1 MSISPQQFNHYLQSS
16 HLCKKFLIKDGITSS
31 YFEIETNPG
40 FFTKNRYDII
50 FLKNTFQNIGESMSI
65 LKNFDYYQYLICKM
79 LPEIADTNP
88 FKKVFQKIRFVI
100 ICSFAKFISLL
111 DTKDYVTI
119 TKWNILSKKN
129 LELVA
134 EMVNSYRQGIEFSN
148 ISNGFKFEDE
158 ICIFFNLNI
167 DKIDEELNR
176 YYL

>member
-1 MSISPQQFNHYLQSS
+1 M
-16 HLCKKFLIKDGITSS
+16 IKDGITSS

-40 FFTKNRYDII
+40 FFTKTRYDII

-134 EMVNSYRQGIEFSN
+134 EMVNSYRQGIEFNN

>member
-1 MSISPQQFNHYLQSS
+1 M
-16 HLCKKFLIKDGITSS
+16 IKDGITSS

-40 FFTKNRYDII
+40 FFTKTRYDIT
-50 FLKNTFQNIGESMSI
+50 FLKNTFQNIGESLSI
-65 LKNFDYYQYLICKM
+65 LKNFDYYQYIICKI
-79 LPEIADTNP
+79 LPEIADINP

-129 LELVA
+129 LELVV
-134 EMVNSYRQGIEFSN
+134 EMVNSYRQGIKFSN
-148 ISNGFKFEDE
+148 SSNGFKLEDE

>member
-1 MSISPQQFNHYLQSS
+1 M
-16 HLCKKFLIKDGITSS
+16 IKDGITSH
-31 YFEIETNPG
+31 YFEIEANPG
-40 FFTKNRYDII
+40 FFNKNRYDIVS
-50 FLKNTFQNIGESMSI
+50 LKNTFQNIEECMSI
-65 LKNFDYYQYLICKM
+65 IKNFEYYQYLICNI

-100 ICSFAKFISLL
+100 ICSFEKFISLL
-111 DTKDYVTI
+111 DMKDYETI

-148 ISNGFKFEDE
+148 ISNGFKLEDE

-167 DKIDEELNR
+167 DKIDEVLNS

>member
-1 MSISPQQFNHYLQSS
+1 M
-16 HLCKKFLIKDGITSS
+16 IKDGITSS

-40 FFTKNRYDII
+40 FFTKTRYDII
-50 FLKNTFQNIGESMSI
+50 FLKNTFHNIGESLSI

-111 DTKDYVTI
+111 ETKDYVTI

-134 EMVNSYRQGIEFSN
+134 EMVNSYRQGIEFNN

>member
-1 MSISPQQFNHYLQSS
+1 M
-16 HLCKKFLIKDGITSS
+16 IKDGITSS

-40 FFTKNRYDII
+40 FFIKNRYDII

-79 LPEIADTNP
+79 LPEIADINP

>member
-1 MSISPQQFNHYLQSS
+1 M
-16 HLCKKFLIKDGITSS
+16 IKDGITSS

-40 FFTKNRYDII
+40 FFTKTRYDII
-50 FLKNTFQNIGESMSI
+50 FLKNTFQNIGESLSI

-88 FKKVFQKIRFVI
+88 FKKVFQRIRFVI
-100 ICSFAKFISLL
+100 ICSFTKFISLL
-111 DTKDYVTI
+111 ETKDYVTI

>member
-1 MSISPQQFNHYLQSS
+1 M
-16 HLCKKFLIKDGITSS
+16 IKDGITSS

-40 FFTKNRYDII
+40 FFTKTRYDII
-50 FLKNTFQNIGESMSI
+50 FLKNTFRNIGESMSI
-65 LKNFDYYQYLICKM
+65 LKNFDYYQYLICKL

-134 EMVNSYRQGIEFSN
+134 EMVNSYRQGIDFSN

>member
-1 MSISPQQFNHYLQSS
+1 MAQWFIDRTGVGIHDEFGWAGVERTQIDALELSLDRSA
-16 HLCKKFLIKDGITSS
+16 IKQEVVAIRQ
-31 YFEIETNPG
+31 EP
-40 FFTKNRYDII
+40 
-50 FLKNTFQNIGESMSI
+50 GESMSI